1 MIARR
6 HVLRSIRRL
15 YEWARNDPVD
25 AELRG
30 WSWDRPPLKPRAY
43 LGLGVSEVASKYC
56 PTRRDV
62 WLRRKI
68 GARAEATEPLL
79 AGRLIHDAVSL
90 ALKEVARAL
99 ANNIPPATAYLMLQN
114 KWRILSPDPEHAKT
128 VEEAY
133 KATLLINLGEAQY
146 EQVINGSSQTPT
158 MTEYKI
164 DGTPIGLSQNLSV
177 DILLENIII
186 DMKCAQPRD
195 FHKLTLAGYA
205 LALEAHSETPH
216 DYGILVYISNNNGL
230 KTAIRPVYISN
241 DLRRWFIEERD
252 EIIDMLLEDREPPR
266 DVKCPEACPLTAVC
280 A

>member
-62 WLRRKI
+62 WLRRKV
-68 GARAEATEPLL
+68 GARAEASEPLL
-79 AGRLIHDAVSL
+79 TGRFIHDAVSL
-90 ALKEVARAL
+90 ALREAAKAL
-99 ANNIPPATAYLMLQN
+99 ANGIPPTTAYIILQN
-114 KWRILSPDPEHAKT
+114 KWRILNPDPAHAKT

-133 KATLLINLGEAQY
+133 KTTLLTTLGEAQY
-146 EQVINGSSQTPT
+146 EQVVNGSAQAPT
-158 MTEYKI
+158 MTEYKV
-164 DGTPIGLSQNLSV
+164 DGTPLGLSQNLSV
-177 DILLENIII
+177 DILFENVIV
-186 DMKCAQPRD
+186 DMKYGQPRD
-195 FHKLTLAGYA
+195 FHKLTIAGYA
-205 LALEAHSETPH
+205 LALEAYTETPH
-216 DYGILVYISNNNGL
+216 DYGILIYVSNTSGL
-230 KTAIRPVYISN
+230 KTTLKPVYISN

-266 DVKCPEACPLTAVC
+266 DVKCPESCPLATVC
-280 A
+280 T